1 MCYNGKTLYEGGGI
15 DAHLVSLAQMTNRCT
30 NAHFSSTPLLLY
42 SVCYRAFIL
51 IEMQKTFKV
60 AQVRDLLNQVHNE
73 KITFSRFVEIL
84 NEHAEGK
91 RKFDIKQL
99 DDSLSWVKWLE
110 ESKSNGLNEASQS
123 DAIRDIYT
131 KINEVVRSLNAL

>member
-1 MCYNGKTLYEGGGI
+1 M
-15 DAHLVSLAQMTNRCT
+15 LVAAIFTRC
-30 NAHFSSTPLLLY
+30 
-42 SVCYRAFIL
+42 CYRAFKL
-51 IEMQKTFKV
+51 FKMQKTFKV

-91 RKFDIKQL
+91 RKFDIKPL

-110 ESKSNGLNEASQS
+110 ESQSHGLNEASQS
-123 DAIRDIYT
+123 DAIRDIYA
-131 KINEVVRSLNAL
+131 KINEVIQSLNAQ

>member
-1 MCYNGKTLYEGGGI
+1 
-15 DAHLVSLAQMTNRCT
+15 
-30 NAHFSSTPLLLY
+30 
-42 SVCYRAFIL
+42 
-51 IEMQKTFKV
+51 MQKTFKV

-91 RKFDIKQL
+91 RKFDIKPL

-110 ESKSNGLNEASQS
+110 ESKSNGLNEVSQS
-123 DAIRDIYT
+123 NAIRDIYN
-131 KINEVVRSLNAL
+131 KINEVVGSLNAL

>member
-1 MCYNGKTLYEGGGI
+1 MI
-15 DAHLVSLAQMTNRCT
+15 NRCT
-30 NAHFSSTPLLLY
+30 PLVLAVRPCFCIAYVIGRL
-42 SVCYRAFIL
+42 FL

-84 NEHAEGK
+84 NEHADGK
-91 RKFDIKQL
+91 RKFDIKPL

-123 DAIRDIYT
+123 DAIRDMYN
-131 KINEVVRSLNAL
+131 KINEVVGSLNAL